1 MNLKSQLFL
10 IHMTEGSIKE
20 VFNERDTMNIID
32 MSIVG
37 NMGED
42 NQCWKFTNHREHTVK
57 STYHYTMEN
66 LVD

>member
-1 MNLKSQLFL
+1 
-10 IHMTEGSIKE
+10 MTEGSIKE

-42 NQCWKFTNHREHTVK
+42 NQC
-57 STYHYTMEN
+57 
-66 LVD
+66 